1 MASVQEARHA
11 HSYTTLLRYQGVKLL
26 EGSDLSVKD
35 RRNLEEKEE
44 AKAKVGAIAADDPSP
59 AQEAEA
65 PVEGVVAAAVEEA
78 VEGAM
83 ALLRKS
89 PPQ

>member
-1 MASVQEARHA
+1 M
-11 HSYTTLLRYQGVKLL
+11 
-26 EGSDLSVKD
+26 
-35 RRNLEEKEE
+35 EEKEE

-78 VEGAM
+78 VEGAT
-83 ALLRKS
+83 ALLRRS